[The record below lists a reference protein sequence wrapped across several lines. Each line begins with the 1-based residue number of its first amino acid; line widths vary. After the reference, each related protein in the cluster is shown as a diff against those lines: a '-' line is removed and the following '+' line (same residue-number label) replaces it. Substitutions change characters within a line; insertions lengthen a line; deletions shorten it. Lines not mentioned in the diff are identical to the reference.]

1 MKKAFVTGATGM
13 IGLALIDECLRQG
26 VRVYALVRED
36 SPRAGR
42 LPDHDGL
49 VRVNGSL
56 DDLDNLPALVGDTCD
71 VFFHLAWGNTGAARN
86 ASTERQAA
94 NISWTLKAVRAA
106 AALGC
111 SRFVGAGSQA
121 EYGPKD
127 LPVIRPDTP
136 AAPNTPYGAAK
147 LSACLLSHMLADEI
161 GIEWIWP
168 RIFSIYGPYD
178 KPSTMIASSVSKMLA
193 GEGVHFSPAT
203 HRWEYLYSRDAGKA
217 MYLLGEKGVPGK
229 IYCLG
234 SGQSRPLIE
243 FIEEMAEAC
252 GAELSGVG
260 DIPYPKNR
268 PVRNLCADIS
278 SLCEDTG
285 FQVETD
291 FSEGIRETAEF
302 IRRHGKA

>member
-42 LPDHDGL
+42 LPENENL

-56 DDLDNLPALVGDTCD
+56 EDLDKLPALVQDTCD

-94 NISWTLKAVRAA
+94 NIAWTLQAVRAA

-111 SRFVGAGSQA
+111 RRFVGAGSQA

-127 LPVIRPDTP
+127 LPVIGPDTP
-136 AAPNTPYGAAK
+136 ATPNTPYGAAK
-147 LSACLLSHMLADEI
+147 LAACLLSRMLCDEI
-161 GIEWIWP
+161 GMEWVWP

-178 KPSTMIASSVSKMLA
+178 KPSTMIASSIAKMLA

-217 MYLLGEKGVPGK
+217 MYLLGDKGRSGQ

-234 SGQSRPLIE
+234 SGESRPLIR

-252 GAELSGVG
+252 GVPLQGIG
-260 DIPYPKNR
+260 DIPYPKDR

-278 SLCEDTG
+278 LLRADTG
-285 FQVETD
+285 FEVETD
-291 FSEGIRETAEF
+291 FPEGIRETVAF
-302 IRRHGKA
+302 MKRRSKA